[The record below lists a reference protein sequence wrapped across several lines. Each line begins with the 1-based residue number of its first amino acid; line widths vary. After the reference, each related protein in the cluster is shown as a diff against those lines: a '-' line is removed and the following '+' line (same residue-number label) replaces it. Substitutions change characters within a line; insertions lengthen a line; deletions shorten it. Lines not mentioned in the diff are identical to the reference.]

1 MTPLDVEL
9 HDRHVAAAH
18 AKHCTLDRCR
28 CPTCEAAEMIL
39 RASLIAHYVP
49 KEDRERVTVR
59 ANDFAGAA
67 YPYLASV
74 RVDGREVYRI
84 NARPDECLDPEV
96 IEDVIRALGR

>member
-28 CPTCEAAEMIL
+28 CPACGAAELIL
-39 RASLIAHYVP
+39 RTYIPTA
-49 KEDRERVTVR
+49 EDRARVTVR
-59 ANDFAGAA
+59 ATDFAGSA
-67 YPYLASV
+67 YPYVASV

-84 NARPDECLDPEV
+84 HDRPDECLAP
-96 IEDVIRALGR
+96 DVIQDVLKALRRKPCE